1 MTSSIT
7 SLGHSGL
14 DIRLGSARLVCDP
27 WLSENGAYLG
37 SWHPFPAPLGRG
49 PVDPGL
55 LHDTPNLYLSSPHP
69 DRLDVE
75 TLAGFPRGVRV
86 IVPALPSRALVDR
99 LAGLGF
105 SNVVELE
112 DGRTLD
118 LGGDAKLELVTGAAK
133 HLLAAT
139 LVLESAGEVLV
150 HQSDGALDGDTRARL
165 AARRPLFHFLP
176 FSGSSFTP
184 AVYELPPAEMQA
196 HVAREVAAL
205 LERFVAV
212 ATEVGARFVV
222 PTLPPALLDDDGF
235 ELNFGASIYY
245 DVDELVARTAAVAP
259 ALADR
264 LRPLHPG
271 DVARR
276 TPEGWTMEGWTME
289 GWKTPPDDK
298 RRQLE
303 ELRRAREPA
312 RQRQLAAL
320 YALAQPV
327 DTKELRAYL
336 RDMFQFEDMT
346 SAIKMLIEF
355 RIADGPSVWVDFRKR
370 PVRFLG
376 ECDEP
381 AGYRVTVEAADLSL
395 VMQGKLT
402 WRELLMAR
410 RVKLRGDGD
419 PHCLPLLQHLD
430 YRHDEPLF
438 DFVRRLDPPL
448 ITLDDGEMEYVC
460 QRFCPHRGRDLEYAT
475 IERGKLTCTAHGWR
489 FDLRNGGKCL
499 WGGETPL
506 IVKSVRPLP
515 R

>member
-1 MTSSIT
+1 
-7 SLGHSGL
+7 
-14 DIRLGSARLVCDP
+14 
-27 WLSENGAYLG
+27 
-37 SWHPFPAPLGRG
+37 
-49 PVDPGL
+49 
-55 LHDTPNLYLSSPHP
+55 
-69 DRLDVE
+69 
-75 TLAGFPRGVRV
+75 
-86 IVPALPSRALVDR
+86 VDR

-112 DGRTLD
+112 DGRTLE
-118 LGGDAKLELVTGAAK
+118 LGGDAKLELLTGPAK

-139 LVLESAGEVLV
+139 LVLEAGGEVLV
-150 HQSDGALDGDTRARL
+150 HQSDGAMDGEARARL

-176 FSGSSFTP
+176 FWGASFAP
-184 AVYELPPAEMQA
+184 AVYELSPAEMQA
-196 HVAREVAAL
+196 EVARNVSAL
-205 LERFVAV
+205 LERFIAV
-212 ATEVGARFVV
+212 ASEVGARFVV
-222 PTLPPALLDDDGF
+222 PSGPPALLDDEGF

-245 DVDELVARTAAVAP
+245 DADELAARTAAAAP
-259 ALADR
+259 ALAER
-264 LRPLHPG
+264 LRPLYRG
-271 DVARR
+271 GVARR
-276 TPEGWTMEGWTME
+276 TDAGWQVEGNE
-289 GWKTPPDDK
+289 PHDDK
-298 RRQLE
+298 RHRLE

-312 RQRQLAAL
+312 RLRQVAAL
-320 YALAQPV
+320 LALAQPV

-346 SAIKMLIEF
+346 TTIKMLIEF
-355 RIADGPSVWVDFRKR
+355 RIAGGPSVWVDFRKR

-381 AGYRVTVEAADLSL
+381 AGYRVTVEAAYLSL

-402 WRELLMAR
+402 WRDLLMAR
-410 RVKLRGDGD
+410 RVKLRADAD
-419 PHCLPLLQHLD
+419 PHCLPLLQHFD